1 MSSNKTMKN
10 KLVNSMRATKAGT
23 SKAVDVEPTEKQAPV
38 AQQAATPAKQAK
50 PGKKPAV
57 SQPASTGFSSSCR
70 VWPD

>member
-23 SKAVDVEPTEKQAPV
+23 SKSDTDSVEKEAPTVKKASTQSP
-38 AQQAATPAKQAK
+38 KAK
-50 PGKKPAV
+50 PGKKKSA
-57 SQPASTGFSSSCR
+57 SKPASSGFSSSCR